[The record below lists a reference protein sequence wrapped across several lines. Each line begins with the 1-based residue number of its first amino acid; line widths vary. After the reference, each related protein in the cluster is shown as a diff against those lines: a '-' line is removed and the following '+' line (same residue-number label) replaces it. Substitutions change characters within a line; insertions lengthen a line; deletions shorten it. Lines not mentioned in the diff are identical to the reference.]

1 MPPVAAVNALC
12 PCTNVRISIK
22 IHTKPIVPPRSEGRR
37 FHTIPDR
44 FVSVRKM
51 WISSHGRRSRRVFFF
66 VYFSLAKLRVA
77 QSDLPRVAISR
88 AITHR
93 RTHTLIFASQCS
105 CVCVK
110 CVLDVL
116 ACVECLNVWLCGLG
130 NIAPLVLLLLLL
142 FVNQPSKKS
151 ENSLQPH
158 FYRVF
163 IFRIETSTTPKSVK
177 HQFQHQNTIRLCPLL
192 ECSAQC
198 YTAFT
203 KRFVPQILCNS
214 FQSIFNCW
222 YPTCEVRWISLT
234 PLVVLCVA

>member
-1 MPPVAAVNALC
+1 MNLIARETVE
-12 PCTNVRISIK
+12 T
-22 IHTKPIVPPRSEGRR
+22 G
-37 FHTIPDR
+37 
-44 FVSVRKM
+44 
-51 WISSHGRRSRRVFFF
+51 FFF

-177 HQFQHQNTIRLCPLL
+177 HQFQHQNTIRLCPPYWNAQR
-192 ECSAQC
+192 SATPHLPSASFLRFCVIHFNQ
-198 YTAFT
+198 YLTADI
-203 KRFVPQILCNS
+203 P
-214 FQSIFNCW
+214 
-222 YPTCEVRWISLT
+222 PVRCGESRSPPWWC
-234 PLVVLCVA
+234 CVWRKFIKGNLQTYFYL